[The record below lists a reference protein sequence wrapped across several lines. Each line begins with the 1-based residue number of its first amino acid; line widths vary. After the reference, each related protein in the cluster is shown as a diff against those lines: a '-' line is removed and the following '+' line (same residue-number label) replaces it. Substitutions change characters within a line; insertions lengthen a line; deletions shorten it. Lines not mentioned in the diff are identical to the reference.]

1 VNFGRGIAIAT
12 RASVPADV
20 LKFRRL
26 EAKFWENAGHP
37 ANAITDPS
45 LFYYQFLAIF
55 TLSRDP
61 NKKDWF
67 MYVEVRNN
75 DLNGALKLL
84 KKLVYKERLLIEYRQ
99 KMQYEKPSEK
109 RRRKR
114 AEAILR
120 RKKMQQEASEDSN
133 Y

>member
-1 VNFGRGIAIAT
+1 
-12 RASVPADV
+12 
-20 LKFRRL
+20 
-26 EAKFWENAGHP
+26 
-37 ANAITDPS
+37 
-45 LFYYQFLAIF
+45 
-55 TLSRDP
+55 
-61 NKKDWF
+61 

-84 KKLVYKERLLIEYRQ
+84 KKLVYKERILIEYKQR
-99 KMQYEKPSEK
+99 MQYEKPSEK

-120 RKKMQQEASEDSN
+120 RKKLQQEASEISN